1 MINLGLA
8 LASALLL
15 IVLFPGWDLTFL
27 APVALAPLLLS
38 AARERD
44 GRRRLING
52 LLAGTLYWGGV
63 CHWILFVVE
72 HHGGMTPPLSWLA
85 FALFALAKGA
95 LFAAFAYAA
104 GPLMRRPWAV
114 PAAAALWT
122 GLERLNGPLGFA
134 WLLLGNAG
142 SDMGLPMRLAPITGA
157 YGISFVFALM
167 SAAFATAILRLPRLH
182 LAPLLALPLLLLLPP
197 LPPPVPGSESA
208 AVVQPNVP
216 QSQAWTEESL
226 ESTVRRVA
234 AGSLQAAL
242 EQGQPE
248 PALLLWPENPAP
260 FYYYSDRAFRDEAN
274 RIARVTG
281 TPFLFGTVGFTPSN
295 SPLNSAVLLAPS
307 GKVLSRYDKMYL
319 VPFGEFVPPLF
330 SWVNRITQEAGDFS
344 PGREVVVSPVGSHRL
359 GTFICYESAFPELVR
374 RFANQ
379 GGEVLVNLTNDG
391 YFGRSA
397 ARRQHLLLA
406 RMRAAENRR
415 WLLRP
420 TNDGYTVSI
429 DPAGRPREALPA
441 FEFATGRL
449 KFSWIQEKTL
459 YTRLG
464 DWFAWTCLV
473 LGLGGFLAALM
484 PRYHPKGG
492 TLRSTRP

>member
-1 MINLGLA
+1 MLNLGLA
-8 LASALLL
+8 VLSAILL
-15 IVLFPGWDLTFL
+15 ILLNPAPSITML
-27 APVALAPLLLS
+27 APVALAPLLI
-38 AARERD
+38 AAVREKD
-44 GRRRLING
+44 GRRRL
-52 LLAGTLYWGGV
+52 LLGQVAGIVYWSSV
-63 CHWILFVVE
+63 CYWILFVLEV
-72 HHGGMTPPLSWLA
+72 HGAMTPPLSWLA
-85 FALFALAKGA
+85 FVLFALAKGA
-95 LFAAFAYAA
+95 LFAVFTYLA
-104 GPLMRRPWAV
+104 GPVMRTPWAV
-114 PAAAALWT
+114 PGVAALWT
-122 GLERLNGPLGFA
+122 GIERMNGPLGFA
-134 WLLLGNAG
+134 WLTLGNAG
-142 SDMGLPMRLAPITGA
+142 ADMGLPMRLAPITGV
-157 YGISFVFALM
+157 YGLSFVFAMM
-167 SAAFATAILRLPRLH
+167 SAAFAVVVLRRPRWQA
-182 LAPLLALPLLLLLPP
+182 APVLVLPLLVALPP
-197 LPPPVPGSESA
+197 LPPPDAGTESA
-208 AVVQPNVP
+208 AVVQPDVS
-216 QSQAWTEESL
+216 QSQEWTTEAQQALIRRLVTASL
-226 ESTVRRVA
+226 A
-234 AGSLQAAL
+234 AVF
-242 EQGQPE
+242 EQGQPP

-260 FYYYSDRAFRDEAN
+260 LYFYHDRDFREQAV
-274 RIARVTG
+274 RIART
-281 TPFLFGTVGFTPSN
+281 TRTHFLFGAVGFTTDN
-295 SPLNSAVLLAPS
+295 APLNSAVLLAPS
-307 GKVLSRYDKMYL
+307 GEVMSRYDKMYL
-319 VPFGEFVPPLF
+319 VPFGEFIPPLF
-330 SWVNRITQEAGDFS
+330 SWVNRITKEAGDFE
-344 PGREVVVSPVGSHRL
+344 PGRQVVVSQVGPHRL